1 MQKKLTI
8 PEFKEQV
15 VVSFW
20 CQTDQERP
28 FTTHLFRD
36 ADCAIYISD
45 LTSGIN
51 NTLNKVAKFNEM
63 LDKECREDVQRILIG
78 NKADLT
84 NRSKMF
90 ADECAAIA

>member
-8 PEFKEQV
+8 PESKEQV

-28 FTTHLFRD
+28 FTTHLFRK

-45 LTSGIN
+45 LTKGID
-51 NTLNKVAKFNEM
+51 NTLNKVGKFNEM
-63 LDKECREDVQRILIG
+63 LDKECKEDIQRILIG

-90 ADECAAIA
+90 ANECAAIA